1 MAAGKGEGK
10 PVRGRKPVGGR
21 TVKGAGRGSVRRETA
36 ETAVAVE
43 LVLCG
48 AGASKVVTG
57 VRFFDHMLSALARHG
72 RMDLDISV
80 EERTKVDA
88 HHVVEDAG
96 LALGIALREALPE
109 RDLARFGW
117 AVVPMD
123 DARAT
128 VAVDLGGRPYAVLE
142 ACFHGEAVG
151 DLPTDMVAHFLWAL
165 ASTARLN
172 VHATLVGEND
182 HHQIEAMFKALGLA
196 LRQAA
201 RPDPGAGVPST
212 KGVL

>member
-1 MAAGKGEGK
+1 VAAGKGTNRAGGK
-10 PVRGRKPVGGR
+10 RAVR
-21 TVKGAGRGSVRRETA
+21 GAGRGSARRETA
-36 ETAVAVE
+36 EIAITVE
-43 LVLCG
+43 LVLDGPGTCR
-48 AGASKVVTG
+48 AATG
-57 VRFFDHMLSALARHG
+57 VRFFDHMLSAIARHG
-72 RMDLDISV
+72 RIDLDVAV

-96 LALGIALREALPE
+96 LVIGAALREALPG

-117 AVVPMD
+117 AIVPMD

-128 VAVDLGGRPYAVLE
+128 VAVDLGGRPYASLD

-151 DLPTDMVAHFLWAL
+151 DMPTDMVAHFLWAL

-182 HHQIEAMFKALGLA
+182 HHQIEALFKALGLA